1 MSATLRCQEGILKF
15 EMNLKQKVLLLLS
28 LQTEGSKTSKWKIS
42 QVYQQ
47 YLLFMSPINNND
59 KSS

>member
-28 LQTEGSKTSKWKIS
+28 LQTEGSKTSEWKMSTSIPTIFI
-42 QVYQQ
+42 VHEPYQ
-47 YLLFMSPINNND
+47 LLQ
-59 KSS
+59 